1 MKMTTKQKQ
10 EILQMAKEG
19 KSVREIAAL
28 LNIPKSTVNYLSSQK
43 DKIKNIIECPICG
56 KEIINYIGGGRYKEY
71 CSRKCY
77 DSKQRRKNVERICQ
91 CCGKPFKAWY
101 FAKTRYCSNECFLK
115 DTYGKKIT
123 KPE

>member
-56 KEIINYIGGGRYKEY
+56 KEIINYTGGGRYKE
-71 CSRKCY
+71 
-77 DSKQRRKNVERICQ
+77 
-91 CCGKPFKAWY
+91 
-101 FAKTRYCSNECFLK
+101 
-115 DTYGKKIT
+115 
-123 KPE
+123 